1 MVKVVEDEG
10 AREAGEELLL
20 LDEIARMGARRML
33 IAALRTEADD
43 YVARHHEERDERG
56 HALVVHNGQ
65 AQARKLTQGAGTV
78 ELRTPRVDD
87 RRRDGEGRRQR
98 FTSRILPPYL
108 RRSPK
113 VAEVLPILY
122 LRGLS
127 TGDFRPALES
137 LLGEDAA
144 GLSPTNITRL
154 TACWEKEYTAFRRR
168 DLARREYVYVWVD
181 GVHFNIRLEDD
192 RLCTLVMIGAR
203 ANGEKEL
210 LAVEDGYRESAESW
224 KTLLRDLKRRGMP
237 APVVAVGDGALGFWA
252 AAREVWPATRE
263 QACWCHKLGNV
274 LDKLPPRLQPRAKRA
289 LHEMM
294 YAESRAECEAARL
307 RFAAEYQAKYPK
319 AVESL
324 AAPWERLVTFFNFPA
339 EHWKHLRTTNV
350 IESPFATV
358 RLRERA
364 TRGAGSRTKGLLM
377 AFKLLDMVQLRW
389 RHLDGAQLL
398 PLVRAGVKFADGVQV
413 DRAKPVTQSTDNQP
427 REAA

>member
-1 MVKVVEDEG
+1 MSREG
-10 AREAGEELLL
+10 A
-20 LDEIARMGARRML
+20 GASP
-33 IAALRTEADD
+33 AA
-43 YVARHHEERDERG
+43 
-56 HALVVHNGQ
+56 
-65 AQARKLTQGAGTV
+65 
-78 ELRTPRVDD
+78 
-87 RRRDGEGRRQR
+87 
-98 FTSRILPPYL
+98 ILPRYM

-154 TACWEKEYTAFRRR
+154 TACWEQEHTAFRRR
-168 DLARREYVYVWVD
+168 DLAGREYVYVWVD

-203 ANGEKEL
+203 PDGEKEL

-224 KTLLRDLKRRGMP
+224 KTLLRELKRRGMV

-252 AAREVWPATRE
+252 AAREVWPETRA
-263 QACWCHKLGNV
+263 QGCWCHKLANV
-274 LDKLPPRLQPRAKRA
+274 LDKLPRRLQPRAKRA

-294 YAESRAECEAARL
+294 YAECRADCEAARA
-307 RFAAEYQAKYPK
+307 RFEAEYQPKYSK

-324 AAPWERLVTFFNFPA
+324 TANWDRLVTFFDFPA

-364 TRGAGSRTKGLLM
+364 TRGAGSRSKGLLM
-377 AFKLLDMVQLRW
+377 AFKLLEMAQLRW
-389 RHLDGAQLL
+389 RHLDGAHLL
-398 PLVRAGVKFADGVQV
+398 SLVREGVKFADGVQV
-413 DRAKPVTQSTDNQP
+413 DPVKHLDQSTNNQP